1 MEKNMQG
8 FCNRLKFLRE
18 KAGIS
23 QAYLAKKLSLTR
35 ASVNAWEMG
44 LSVPSTPLIAE
55 LANIFHV
62 TTDYLLGVSS
72 ELTIRT
78 DGLTPN
84 EIAAVMAIVDCFLQK
99 ERQ

>member
-18 KAGIS
+18 NAGIS
-23 QAYLAKKLSLTR
+23 QAYLAKRLSLTR

-72 ELTIRT
+72 NLTIRT

-99 ERQ
+99 DRS